1 MKQTSHKFQI
11 LFEDE
16 HILAVNKHK
25 GALTVASQEGQVNL
39 TDSLKAHYAK
49 QNIRIR
55 PLNRLDRDTSGVVLF
70 AKTKEC
76 YQKAIE
82 EKLFADSE
90 KTYLAVIQ
98 GIPKIRSGQITY
110 ELPSRQD
117 QRRMLPAKTK
127 YKVLEVIH
135 FPGGSVCLVEA
146 KIMSGRF
153 HQIRRHFHLI
163 HHPLFMDK
171 EYITKKDFQ
180 FFCKVT
186 RLRSYLLH
194 AHKIKFKHF
203 ITGEELEIVSPPSK
217 EYKKI
222 KQTVGK

>member
-1 MKQTSHKFQI
+1 MNERFQI
-11 LFEDE
+11 LYEDE
-16 HILAVNKHK
+16 HLLAVNKHK
-25 GALTVASQEGQVNL
+25 GALTVASREGQNNL
-39 TDSLKAHYAK
+39 TDSLKHFYAK

-55 PLNRLDRDTSGVVLF
+55 PLNRLDRDTSGLVLF

-76 YQKAIE
+76 YQKAVE
-82 EKLFADSE
+82 EKLFTDSE

-98 GIPKIRSGQITY
+98 GIPKVRSGQITFP
-110 ELPSRQD
+110 LPSRQD
-117 QRRMLPAKTK
+117 QRRMLSAKTK

-135 FPGGSVCLVEA
+135 FPGGSVCLVEV
-146 KIMSGRF
+146 KISSGRF
-153 HQIRRHFHLI
+153 HQIRRHFQMI

-194 AHKIKFKHF
+194 AYKLKFKHF
-203 ITGEELEIVSPPSK
+203 ITGEELEITSPMPK

-222 KQTVGK
+222 KLTVGK